1 MAKAIQV
8 LPLALKDK
16 IYRILHFSKRLSSL
30 RLPSETHL
38 LQPLRLNPGSCS
50 TCLSP
55 SSCQVHV
62 CWLPAAS
69 IMNMQDDSNHTAQ
82 WR

>member
-1 MAKAIQV
+1 MAKAIQA

-16 IYRILHFSKRLSSL
+16 IYMYLAFQQTSSFL

-38 LQPLRLNPGSCS
+38 LQPLPLNPGSCS

-55 SSCQVHV
+55 SSCQVHI